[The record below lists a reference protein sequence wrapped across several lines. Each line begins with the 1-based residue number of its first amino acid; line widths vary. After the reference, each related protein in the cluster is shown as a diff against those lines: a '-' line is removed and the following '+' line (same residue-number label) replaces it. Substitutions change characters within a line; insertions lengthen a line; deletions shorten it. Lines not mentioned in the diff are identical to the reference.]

1 MAYGYVDQ
9 VDGHIQASRIDVST
23 VQPSAYKL
31 SGAITQINQVI
42 GTANLGQTAISWSV
56 PAVLPSGLSSG
67 DFVRVVLDPSPV
79 GAVWTATR
87 IQQVS
92 SPLSRL
98 SADHDYEAEIHGSIT
113 AYQSSANFVVN
124 GIPVNASAAQITG
137 TLAVGVQVEVEGS
150 IRSGQLT
157 TLVDAMVAQGLTADV
172 TTAKQRVAT
181 ALGLTVEQLSTDP
194 VAAIASNP
202 GIYTTATALQR
213 SIQMLASAN
222 AVSGESSHE
231 SQERVIRA
239 LATAIRSQ
247 TSAVDVSQLVA
258 SVPLSNSTAAQ
269 QLATAVT
276 NSVRTG
282 LDSSGH
288 EGAKAA
294 LRAMDEVRTRM
305 ESDRNYSLSRAADK
319 IDTELGKTTSR
330 PYYQLTRNSSSTTA
344 VNTIRNIAG
353 SASTTLTQPANTTGR
368 LLASNCFQ
376 CHGTGGVGGFDRIRG
391 GDAGEIREYLT
402 RSANSSIMAAH
413 AQGYTTAQL
422 NAIIAYLQQ

>member
-1 MAYGYVDQ
+1 MSHITLNKKKLSTLALAATAVLLTACGGGGGGSGSANALSGVA
-9 VDGHIQASRIDVST
+9 VDGYLQGATVFLDMNRNGVLDTGEPST
-23 VQPSAYKL
+23 VTDLNGRYALDYSGVT
-31 SGAITQINQVI
+31 GAIT
-42 GTANLGQTAISWSV
+42 G
-56 PAVLPSGLSSG
+56 LP
-67 DFVRVVLDPSPV
+67 VVVTGGVDSDT
-79 GAVWTATR
+79 GFAFAGK
-87 IQQVS
+87 
-92 SPLSRL
+92 L
-98 SADHDYEAEIHGSIT
+98 SAPVDA
-113 AYQSSANFVVN
+113 AKQAQVVT
-124 GIPVNASAAQITG
+124 P
-137 TLAVGVQVEVEGS
+137 
-150 IRSGQLT
+150 LT
-157 TLVDAMVAQGLTADV
+157 TLVDAMVAQGLAADV
-172 TTAKQRVAT
+172 ASAKQKVAT
-181 ALGLTVEQLSTDP
+181 ALGLTVDQLSTDP

-202 GIYTTATALQR
+202 GIYTKAVALQR

-222 AVSGESSHE
+222 AVSGEASHE

-258 SVPLSNSTAAQ
+258 SVPLSSSTAAQ

-282 LDSSGH
+282 LDLSGH
-288 EGAKAA
+288 DGAKAA

-305 ESDRNYSLSRAADK
+305 ESDKNYNLSTAANK
-319 IDTELGKTTSR
+319 IDTERGKTTSR
-330 PYYQLTRNSSSTTA
+330 PYYQLTQNSSSTAA

-353 SASTTLTQPANTTGR
+353 NTGTTLTQPTNTTGR

-391 GDAGEIREYLT
+391 GNATEIREYLS

-422 NAIIAYLQQ
+422 NAIITYLQQ

>member
-1 MAYGYVDQ
+1 MSHITLNKKKLSTLALAATAVLLTACGGGGGGSGSANALSGVA
-9 VDGHIQASRIDVST
+9 VDGYLQGATVFLDMNRNGVLDTGEPST
-23 VQPSAYKL
+23 VTDLNGRYALDYSGVT
-31 SGAITQINQVI
+31 GAIT
-42 GTANLGQTAISWSV
+42 G
-56 PAVLPSGLSSG
+56 LP
-67 DFVRVVLDPSPV
+67 VVVTGGVDSDT
-79 GAVWTATR
+79 GFAFAGK
-87 IQQVS
+87 
-92 SPLSRL
+92 L
-98 SADHDYEAEIHGSIT
+98 SAPVDA
-113 AYQSSANFVVN
+113 AKQAQVVT
-124 GIPVNASAAQITG
+124 P
-137 TLAVGVQVEVEGS
+137 
-150 IRSGQLT
+150 LT
-157 TLVDAMVAQGLTADV
+157 TLVDAMVAQGLAADV
-172 TTAKQRVAT
+172 ASAKQKVAT
-181 ALGLTVEQLSTDP
+181 ALGLTVDQLSTDP

-202 GIYTTATALQR
+202 GIYTTAVALQR

-222 AVSGESSHE
+222 AVSGEASHQ

-258 SVPLSNSTAAQ
+258 SVPLSSSTAAQ

-288 EGAKAA
+288 DGAKAA

-305 ESDRNYSLSRAADK
+305 ESDKNYNLSTAANK
-319 IDTELGKTTSR
+319 IDTERGKTTSR
-330 PYYQLTRNSSSTTA
+330 PYYQLTQNSSSTAA

-353 SASTTLTQPANTTGR
+353 NTGTTLTQPTNTTGR

-391 GDAGEIREYLT
+391 GNATEIRDYLS

-422 NAIIAYLQQ
+422 NAIITYLQQ

>member
-1 MAYGYVDQ
+1 MSHIQLNKKKLSVLVAAASAVLLVACGGGGGSGPLASLNAITGVA
-9 VDGHIQASRIDVST
+9 VDGYLQGAAVFLDINRNGIADTGEPST
-23 VQPSAYKL
+23 TTDL
-31 SGAITQINQVI
+31 SGRFA
-42 GTANLGQTAISWSV
+42 LDY
-56 PAVLPSGLSSG
+56 SGVTG
-67 DFVRVVLDPSPV
+67 P
-79 GAVWTATR
+79 
-87 IQQVS
+87 
-92 SPLSRL
+92 
-98 SADHDYEAEIHGSIT
+98 
-113 AYQSSANFVVN
+113 
-124 GIPVNASAAQITG
+124 ITG
-137 TLAVGVQVEVEGS
+137 LPVVVTGGVDSDTGFAFAGKLAAYVESARQAQVVTP
-150 IRSGQLT
+150 LT
-157 TLVDAMVAQGLTADV
+157 TLVDAMVAQGLMADV
-172 TTAKQRVAT
+172 TTAKQKVAT
-181 ALGLTVEQLSTDP
+181 AFGLTVEQLSTDP

-202 GIYTTATALQR
+202 GIYTTTVALQR
-213 SIQMLASAN
+213 SIQMLTSAN

-231 SQERVIRA
+231 SHERVIRA

-282 LDSSGH
+282 LDSSGRD
-288 EGAKAA
+288 GAKAA

-319 IDTELGKTTSR
+319 IDTERGKTTSR
-330 PYYQLTRNSSSTTA
+330 PFYQLTQNSSSTA
-344 VNTIRNIAG
+344 VVNNIRNIAG
-353 SASTTLTQPANTTGR
+353 SATVTTLKQPTNTTGR